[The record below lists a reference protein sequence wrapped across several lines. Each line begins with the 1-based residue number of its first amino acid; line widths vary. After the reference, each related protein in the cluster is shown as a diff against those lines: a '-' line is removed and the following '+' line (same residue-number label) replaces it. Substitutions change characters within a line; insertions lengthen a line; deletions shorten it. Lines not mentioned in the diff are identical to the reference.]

1 MACYSLLARSQQSL
15 PDSARIRCP
24 MPHETIRACGT
35 IATTLRYVIFILT
48 IFWHF
53 YSIND
58 SALHPARPAGLGPAR
73 DGGFH
78 LRPAAAGWI
87 AAAELLALACA
98 ASWLG
103 QTIEL
108 RNKRRLT
115 LLGVALPASHPNPKT
130 LFASM
135 QLVLGVNFALS
146 IFAVAAAEPVA
157 GRRVSRRRGSPSPHR
172 RPRTSSFRAPSRPP
186 SHPPS

>member
-115 LLGVALPASHPNPKT
+115 LGCCASGVASQSEDAVCLHAAGVGS
-130 LFASM
+130 
-135 QLVLGVNFALS
+135 QLCVVHLCGCR
-146 IFAVAAAEPVA
+146 
-157 GRRVSRRRGSPSPHR
+157 GGTRRRPAGFSAAR
-172 RPRTSSFRAPSRPP
+172 IAIAPSAPP
-186 SHPPS
+186 HQFFQGAE